1 MVTLISHKDCS
12 QLWTNQIKRL
22 WQIQADLRT
31 CNLPFWCQIISN
43 LAERKLEGRIL
54 FGKNYLH
61 PTLLFCQKIAHFHK
75 NRGFHL
81 TLLFSSLEELKQF
94 TKAII
99 DILGTTNSTATSLW
113 RTFASLFSTKTPSKV
128 GYKGC
133 LKKKIKSI
141 TSMSPRL
148 TTN

>member
-12 QLWTNQIKRL
+12 QLWANQIKRL

-31 CNLPFWCQIISN
+31 CNMFLMPNNFKFGWTKTW
-43 LAERKLEGRIL
+43 RTY

-61 PTLLFCQKIAHFHK
+61 PTLLFCQKITHFHK

-113 RTFASLFSTKTPSKV
+113 RTFVSLFSTKIPSKV

-133 LKKKIKSI
+133 LKKNIKSI
-141 TSMSPRL
+141 TSVSPRL

>member
-22 WQIQADLRT
+22 WQIQVDLRT
-31 CNLPFWCQIISN
+31 PIMFLMSN
-43 LAERKLEGRIL
+43 NFKFGWTKTWRTY

-61 PTLLFCQKIAHFHK
+61 PTLLFSKKITHFHK

-99 DILGTTNSTATSLW
+99 DILGTTNSTETSLW
-113 RTFASLFSTKTPSKV
+113 RTFVSLCSTKTPSKV

-133 LKKKIKSI
+133 LKKKIKAI
-141 TSMSPRL
+141 TSKSPRL

>member
-12 QLWTNQIKRL
+12 QLWTSQIKRL

-31 CNLPFWCQIISN
+31 CNMFLMSN
-43 LAERKLEGRIL
+43 NCKFGWTKTWRTNS
-54 FGKNYLH
+54 GKNYLL
-61 PTLLFCQKIAHFHK
+61 PTLLFCQKITHFHK

-113 RTFASLFSTKTPSKV
+113 RTFVSLLSTKTPSKV
-128 GYKGC
+128 GYKGF
-133 LKKKIKSI
+133 LKKKIKAI
-141 TSMSPRL
+141 TSKGPRL